1 MTPAV
6 ERYGPDKP
14 PEAPR
19 TAGPTSVRS
28 AGRIGAPGAAVVILA
43 IDPGATSGAALHYG
57 GRPRLAWTCATA
69 AERAEVIATALRTAA
84 DLGAPLV
91 VVMERWTA
99 GGARGHAQI
108 VGLGAQAG
116 RWLEALELAGIP
128 AADVVRVYPQ
138 TWRAVLAPMP
148 RKTGAAA
155 KASARRVAAGYLGR
169 EVLTDAAEATCIA
182 LWAAQS
188 DDVEAMA
195 ARLQRRAERERRRA
209 G

>member
-6 ERYGPDKP
+6 ERYGTEKP
-14 PEAPR
+14 PAAHR
-19 TAGPTSVRS
+19 TGLRPSATR
-28 AGRIGAPGAAVVILA
+28 AGRVGAPGAAAVILA
-43 IDPGATSGAALHYG
+43 IDPGATSGAALHHG

-69 AERAEVIATALRTAA
+69 ADRAEVIATALRTAA
-84 DLGAPLV
+84 DIGVPLV

-148 RKTGAAA
+148 RKTGEQA
-155 KASARRVAAGYLGR
+155 KASARMVAAGHLGR
-169 EVLTDAAEATCIA
+169 EVLTDAAEAACIA

-188 DDVEAMA
+188 DEAAAMA
-195 ARLQRRAERERRRA
+195 ARLQRRAGRRRRVA
-209 G
+209 